1 MKKGMTGKLGNM
13 DSSKLASGMVSPRK
27 RMGGTPT
34 SGNFGVTNHAM
45 AHKGMPSMNKGM
57 GTKGH
62 MGDGERGIGMPVAR
76 GKGMM
81 PAQAHPSHGGHGY
94 KG

>member
-1 MKKGMTGKLGNM
+1 MKGKMGIGGDM
-13 DSSKLASGMVSPRK
+13 KSKMAAGMVSPRK

-45 AHKGMPSMNKGM
+45 AHQGMKSPNKGM
-57 GTKGH
+57 GMKGH
-62 MGDGERGIGMPVAR
+62 MDEGSRAISGNIER

-81 PAQAHPSHGGHGY
+81 GAQAHPDHGAHGY